1 MSVAVEGDSRYASG
15 MSEASTGAWRR
26 LRDPATWAVIG
37 AAVSL
42 LVALARFDPLLFTG
56 GDNVHYYALAE
67 ALATG
72 RGYVDLVAPG
82 APAHTQYPPGYP
94 ALLVPFHLLSG
105 GSIVSLKLVSWLAG
119 GALLGAV
126 WSLARRDP
134 AVPGWIA
141 AAAVWG
147 VGLFGAFQLYAHRA
161 LSDMPYVALV
171 TWTLAV
177 VQPVGEDEGDDRLD
191 VRWLGGCGLA
201 LAAFTVR
208 TAGVTILAGLVAWA
222 LAKGRWRRGGIAAF
236 ASASAVAGWFAW
248 TRRGGAEGAVYL
260 EQLASTNPLD
270 PGGEAR
276 GWTATVSGLAER
288 FGETAVEYATYQ
300 FPQLFWPIDPPP
312 PPARAFALVVGG
324 ALLAWGAWT
333 ALRRRG
339 ASPWDGYVLA
349 TLALLPF
356 WPWLGDRYV
365 LTLVPFLW
373 IWILLGLDDLA
384 GRLFDRTAVAIG
396 AAGVVVAILL
406 GHALAAVPDQ
416 WPRTRAWLRGDELAG
431 YDPFWSDYFESARW
445 IGRSTPPDAIVLA
458 RKPRLAWFWSR
469 RPAVTYPEHAR
480 PEVQW
485 RFIRDAGVTHILFEP
500 YTKEALGEAL
510 LPHQDL
516 LAQVHEAPMGRALV
530 FALSHGA
537 RP

>member
-1 MSVAVEGDSRYASG
+1 MT
-15 MSEASTGAWRR
+15 EASTGDRRR
-26 LRDPATWAVIG
+26 LRKPATWAAIG
-37 AAVSL
+37 AGVSL

-94 ALLVPFHLLSG
+94 ALLAPFHLLSG
-105 GSIVSLKLVSWLAG
+105 GSMVALKLVSWLAG

-126 WSLARRDP
+126 WRLARRDP
-134 AVPGWIA
+134 VVPDWVA

-171 TWTLAV
+171 AWTLAV
-177 VQPVGEDEGDDRLD
+177 VQPTGEGEDRDRLD
-191 VRWLGGCGLA
+191 ARWLGGCGLA

-222 LAKGRWRRGGIAAF
+222 LVERRWRRAGVAAL
-236 ASASAVAGWFAW
+236 ASATAVAGWFAW
-248 TRRGGAEGAVYL
+248 TRRGGEGGVYL
-260 EQLASTNPLD
+260 EQLAGTNPLSR
-270 PGGEAR
+270 GGEAG
-276 GWTATVSGLAER
+276 GWTAAVTGFAER
-288 FGETAVEYATYQ
+288 FGETAVEYATFQ
-300 FPQLFWPIDPPP
+300 FPQLFWPVDPPP
-312 PPARAFALVVGG
+312 LPARAFALVVGG
-324 ALLAWGAWT
+324 ALLAWGAWF

-365 LTLVPFLW
+365 LALVPFLW
-373 IWILLGLDDLA
+373 IWIGLGLDDLA
-384 GRLFDRTAVAIG
+384 RRLFQRPAVAIG
-396 AAGVVVAILL
+396 TAGVVIAILL
-406 GHALAAVPDQ
+406 GHALAAVPEQ
-416 WPRTRAWLRGDELAG
+416 WPRTRAWLRGEELAA

-445 IGRSTPPDAIVLA
+445 VGRSAPPDAIVLA
-458 RKPRLAWFWSR
+458 RKPRLAWYWSR
-469 RPAVTYPEHAR
+469 RPAVTYPEYAR

-510 LPHQDL
+510 VPHQDL
-516 LAQVHEAPMGRALV
+516 LARVHEAPGGRVLV
-530 FALSHGA
+530 FTLPRGA